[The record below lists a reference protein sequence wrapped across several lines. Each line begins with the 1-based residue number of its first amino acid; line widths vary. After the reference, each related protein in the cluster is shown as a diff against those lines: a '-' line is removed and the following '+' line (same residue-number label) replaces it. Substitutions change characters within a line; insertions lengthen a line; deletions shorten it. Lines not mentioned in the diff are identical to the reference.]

1 MLKLL
6 SVGLLSILLVPVFN
20 LPASAQNNIFYPIW
34 NENWR
39 LINEQQQQERYGNT
53 NNNSAPRFRSPNA
66 SSSSTSQLTPEQI
79 REVAKMLKTTSSRL
93 AWTTQETCKLNIKI
107 NGRPLSSSE
116 MSILKN
122 ELGC

>member
-39 LINEQQQQERYGNT
+39 LINEQQQQERYGNI
-53 NNNSAPRFRSPNA
+53 NNNSAPQFRSPNT
-66 SSSSTSQLTPEQI
+66 SSSTPAQCLPYSQAFNKYMNEM
-79 REVAKMLKTTSSRL
+79 REIISGKSNSSRTL
-93 AWTTQETCKLNIKI
+93 ADVATDQGNAMNALAQCVIDN
-107 NGRPLSSSE
+107 
-116 MSILKN
+116 
-122 ELGC
+122 